1 MKTLLLT
8 LATATALIV
17 CTFAIAPAVD
27 ANPCAAYGSVCSER
41 H

>member
-17 CTFAIAPAVD
+17 CAFAIAPAAD
-27 ANPCAAYGSVCSER
+27 ANPCARNPAICR
-41 H
+41 